1 MMIVFGVLAGAA
13 MFFVSNRVR
22 SDLVGI
28 LVALALM
35 VSGVLTV
42 AEALAGFSEPV
53 VILIVAMFVVS
64 EALVNTGIAPKM
76 GELLI
81 TIGRGSEMRL
91 VAGLMLA
98 ASAVGRS

>member
-1 MMIVFGVLAGAA
+1 VL
-13 MFFVSNRVR
+13 FVSNRVR

-35 VSGVLTV
+35 VSGVFTV
-42 AEALAGFSEPV
+42 PEALAGFSEPV

-76 GELLI
+76 GDLLLA
-81 TIGRGSEMRL
+81 IGRVSEMRWSW
-91 VAGLMLA
+91 G
-98 ASAVGRS
+98 